1 MRKQSKFLVV
11 ILPTLILTSCGYG
24 LKEVYDGAAYNS
36 PVFEENYYRVWNS
49 KIDENSNK
57 NAITSSNSRS
67 LTETDYLFKTYDSPV
82 AKRVDKDI
90 ETLSYYD
97 DYPSH
102 DESKIGVGYGPTKR
116 LSLLDNS
123 FRYGYVSKLFD
134 GQLFCNGKYQ
144 IARTQIDEGGFGIL
158 FEKETPKLDYI
169 AINFKAAVDYT
180 TETRVSGHVSTV
192 DFKVSFYCKNDKGYD
207 KKTFVC
213 ENLDVN
219 CNAPENPNNYTF
231 FGFKLDDREVLRV
244 QGISIEYKL
253 KSDEYV
259 TAYNLDHS
267 LLIYEILLPNTTW
280 R

>member
-1 MRKQSKFLVV
+1 MRKYMKLLLVIAPSLV
-11 ILPTLILTSCGYG
+11 LSSCGYA

-49 KIDENSNK
+49 KIDERSDKNS
-57 NAITSSNSRS
+57 ITTTTTREIK
-67 LTETDYLFKTYDSPV
+67 ETDFVFTKYTDSTV
-82 AKRVDKDI
+82 ARVDPDTK
-90 ETLSYYD
+90 TLNYVD

-144 IARTQIDEGGFGIL
+144 IARTQIDESGFGVL
-158 FEKETPKLDYI
+158 FEKETPSLDYF
-169 AINFKAAVDYT
+169 AINLKGAVDYT
-180 TETRVSGHVSTV
+180 TDIKVGAHFSNV
-192 DFKVSFYCKNDKGYD
+192 DLKVSFYCKNDKGYD
-207 KKTFVC
+207 KKTFTY
-213 ENLDVN
+213 NLDVGTN
-219 CNAPENPNNYTF
+219 IAENPNSYTF
-231 FGFKLDDREVLRV
+231 FGFKVNEREVSRV
-244 QGISIEYKL
+244 QGISVEYEL
-253 KSDEYV
+253 KNDDYV
-259 TAYNLDHS
+259 TAYELDHS